1 MKKSSILN
9 LLLLL
14 IINITYSQEDSTKT
28 KNRFEIEKNQHSFD
42 IEFNYFG
49 YAYAHKFS
57 DRLILGFSMHT
68 GFGLQFFLNTPKY
81 LEYSGQP
88 CEEGDCPRYWRPE
101 DYYDATKSFFTPTV
115 QIIKLQLFYRKFLM
129 PNFYFDLGCYYSL
142 GNLPTHYS
150 TTILM
155 PSNTNSGISFSAFY
169 GFERVKFGHRIQF
182 GNIHINYNDGP
193 KTDITSLLLTL
204 LVLQFGFNK

>member
-1 MKKSSILN
+1 MKKLSILC
-9 LLLLL
+9 LLFLL
-14 IINITYSQEDSTKT
+14 ICNAAFSQENAYKT
-28 KNRFEIEKNQHSFD
+28 RNRFEIEKNQHSFD

-81 LEYSGQP
+81 LEYSGI
-88 CEEGDCPRYWRPE
+88 CYEGDCPKYWRPTE
-101 DYYDATKSFFTPTV
+101 YYETRKSFFTPTI
-115 QIIKLQLFYRKFLM
+115 QILKFQLFYRKFLK
-129 PNFYFDLGCYYSL
+129 PNFYLDIGAYYSL
-142 GNLPTHYS
+142 GNLPTHREDQEW
-150 TTILM
+150 I
-155 PSNTNSGISFSAFY
+155 PSNSNIGINLSAFY

-182 GNIHINYNDGP
+182 GNIHIDYGHGM